1 MKISNKIKPQRKN
14 WSRKPLEVALNLDTL
29 SIEEVNI
36 LQHWLNKI
44 EESLKSQERISIE
57 EENRLLQLIDRYRL
71 NLNLRKFI
79 PHA

>member
-1 MKISNKIKPQRKN
+1 MSLSNKIKPQRKN

-36 LQHWLNKI
+36 LQHWLDKI
-44 EESLKSQERISIE
+44 EESLKSQERMPIE